1 MGTMIPRAYIEVECL
16 SMHLQSQVGDVG
28 SRWSLGLF
36 VSVCGNQWAP
46 MSLRGHVSKHQVERI
61 EENIWYHP
69 LATHGMYVYPDR
81 YARTHTPPHTHSHSK
96 HQAVCSKYIWKV
108 MDSWKWK
115 ERWKLFIKTNKNR
128 VEKTII
134 LVDKMDFKS

>member
-1 MGTMIPRAYIEVECL
+1 MGTMIPRAHIEVECL
-16 SMHLQSQVGDVG
+16 SMHLQSQVGDGG
-28 SRWSLGLF
+28 SRGSLGLF

-61 EENIWYHP
+61 EENIWYQP
-69 LATHGMYVYPDR
+69 LATHGMDVYPDR
-81 YARTHTPPHTHSHSK
+81 YARTHPPPHTHT
-96 HQAVCSKYIWKV
+96 QNIRPYAQNIWKV
-108 MDSWKWK
+108 MDSWKRK

-134 LVDKMDFKS
+134 LADKMNFKS